1 MSIKICSLEW
11 MSNNN
16 RFHILF
22 GLLTLIL
29 VATGLQTSAQEADS
43 IAQLM
48 FDRTRGLKT
57 LSYVMT
63 KEERIDGKMLEQVSF
78 VKLNREPFKV
88 YTKQLS
94 PDEGIEVLY
103 IGGNKTALINP
114 NGFPWFNVKLDPH
127 GTKMTKD
134 QHHTIFDSGF
144 DRFVSILQFLFQKY
158 GDEIESMAT
167 IKEIID
173 DKGRAC
179 WLLEFNNPHYK
190 ITNHKLGKDEDLLTI
205 SDTKFISPYKIL
217 TLNEDV
223 DSYTDVSEGQ
233 LIKIPN
239 DYSPK
244 MTLLIDKYQQ
254 IPLEITVYDEHGLF
268 EHYLFSKIKL
278 DPPFKEIEFTP
289 EYSAY
294 GF

>member
-11 MSNNN
+11 MSNSNKL
-16 RFHILF
+16 HLF
-22 GLLTLIL
+22 SGLITLVLIT
-29 VATGLQTSAQEADS
+29 VGIKTSAQEADS

-63 KEERIDGKMLEQVSF
+63 KEERINGDMLEQVSF

-94 PDEGIEVLY
+94 PDEGIEVLF
-103 IGGNKTALINP
+103 IGGDKTALINP

-127 GTKMTKD
+127 GSKMTKD

-144 DRFVSILQFLFQKY
+144 DRFVSILQFLFEKY
-158 GDEIESMAT
+158 GNEIESMAT
-167 IKEIID
+167 VKEITD

-179 WLLEFNNPHYK
+179 WLLAFDNPHYT
-190 ITNHKLGKDEDLLTI
+190 ITEYKLGENEDLLTI
-205 SDTKFISPYKIL
+205 SDCKFISPYKIL

-223 DSYTDVSEGQ
+223 DSYIDVSVNQ
-233 LIKIPN
+233 VIKIPN

-244 MTLLIDKYQQ
+244 MTLLIDKQQ
-254 IPLEITVYDEHGLF
+254 LIPLEITVYDEKGLF